1 MRHVVVGTAGHIDH
15 GKTSLVKAL
24 TGTDTDRLP
33 EEKARGITI
42 DLGFAF
48 LEEPDGLVVE
58 IVDVPGH
65 ERFVKN
71 MLAGA
76 GGIDLALLVVAADE
90 GVMPQTREHLAICQ
104 LLRIK
109 SGLVVLSKADLA
121 EPDWIELVSDD
132 VRHAVADTFLAG
144 CPIVPVSVKTGAG
157 LGELRALLARLA
169 REVPA
174 KDPDRTAR
182 LPIDRVFTVKGFG
195 TVVTGTLVAG
205 RFAVDERVEVYPR
218 GVQAKVR
225 GLQVHGHAVSE
236 ASAGQRTAVNLQG
249 VERAAIE
256 RGDVLAPPGTLV
268 PTLLLDGTLELLE
281 DAPRPVK
288 TRDRVRFHVGT
299 QEVMARVLPVD
310 RPELEPGTTG
320 QARFRLEAPVVALPG
335 DRFVVR
341 SYSPIVTIGGGT
353 VLDIAPPRFKR
364 RGPALAAHL
373 TLLAS
378 GGPPEVLEEHLKQ
391 AGVAGAR
398 AGDLRARTP
407 FGPLLLRQLLEGLQ
421 QSGRI
426 LAVDR
431 EWYLHRDASDRLR
444 SETLAVLEAFHA
456 DNPLRAGISRE
467 ELRSR
472 VGQAQERVFGQ
483 LLAALE
489 VEGVVR
495 SERDQ
500 VRLASHAIRL
510 SADQERVVKG
520 LEADFRTAGAAPP
533 SPEEALARHG
543 IKGNEKHQLFQV
555 LVVDRTLLRVKESLF
570 FHAGALRAVQE
581 QLVTFLRQKKEIGP
595 ADFKDLF
602 GVSRKYAIPLMEY
615 FDAQRVTVRVGE
627 RRVLREGYARVDNP
641 GSGA

>member
-42 DLGFAF
+42 ALGFAP
-48 LEEPDGLVVE
+48 LALGEALTASL
-58 IVDVPGH
+58 IDVPGH
-65 ERFVKN
+65 ERFVRT
-71 MLAGA
+71 MAAGA
-76 GGIDLALLVVAADE
+76 HAVHLALLVVAADE

-104 LLRIK
+104 ILRIK

-121 EPDWIELVSDD
+121 EPDWIDLVRDD
-132 VRHAVADTFLAG
+132 VRRAVADTFLAG

-157 LGELRALLARLA
+157 LPELRAALAELARA
-169 REVPA
+169 VPP

-205 RFAVDERVEVYPR
+205 RLAIDEKVEVYPR
-218 GVQAKVR
+218 GVQSKVR
-225 GLQVHGHAVSE
+225 GLQVHGHAVE
-236 ASAGQRTAVNLQG
+236 RATAGQRTAVNLQG

-256 RGDVLAPPGTLV
+256 RGDVLAPAGTLV

-281 DAPRPVK
+281 DAPRPIK
-288 TRDRVRFHVGT
+288 TRDRVRFHAGT
-299 QEVMARVLPVD
+299 QEVMARVLPVG
-310 RPELEPGTTG
+310 RAELEPG
-320 QARFRLEAPVVALPG
+320 QACHARFRLEAPLVALPG

-353 VLDIAPPRFKR
+353 ILDIAPPRFKR
-364 RGPALAAHL
+364 KGPALAEHL
-373 TLLAS
+373 ALLATGEPS
-378 GGPPEVLEEHLKQ
+378 QVLEEHLKQ
-391 AGVAGAR
+391 AGAAGVR
-398 AGDLRARTP
+398 AVDLRARTP
-407 FGPLLLRQLLEGLQ
+407 FGPQQLRDLLDGLQ
-421 QSGRI
+421 RAGRI
-426 LAVDR
+426 VAVDR

-444 SETLAVLEAFHA
+444 SQTLALLEAFHGE
-456 DNPLRAGISRE
+456 NPLRSGISRE

-472 VGQAQERVFGQ
+472 VGHAQERVFAQ
-483 LLAALE
+483 LLGALE
-489 VEGVVR
+489 AEGVVR

-510 SADQERVVKG
+510 TPEQERVVKG
-520 LEADFRTAGAAPP
+520 LEADFRSAGAAPP
-533 SPEEALARHG
+533 SPEEALARYG
-543 IKGNEKHQLFQV
+543 VKGNEKHDLFQV
-555 LVVDRTLLRVKESLF
+555 LVADRTLLRVKESLF
-570 FHAGALRAVQE
+570 FHADALRSIQE
-581 QLVTFLRQKKEIGP
+581 QLVTLLHAKKEIGP

-602 GVSRKYAIPLMEY
+602 GVSRKFAIPLMEY

-627 RRVLREGYARVDNP
+627 RRVLREGYGRVDNP

>member
-48 LEEPDGLVVE
+48 LEEAGDLVIE

-65 ERFVKN
+65 ERFVRN

-104 LLRIK
+104 ILRIK

-121 EPDWIELVSDD
+121 EPDWIDLVRDD
-132 VRHAVADTFLAG
+132 VRREVADTFLAG

-157 LGELRALLARLA
+157 LPELRAALAELGRA
-169 REVPA
+169 VPP

-205 RFAVDERVEVYPR
+205 RLAIDEKVEVYPR
-218 GVQAKVR
+218 GVQSKVR
-225 GLQVHGHAVSE
+225 GLQVHGHAVE
-236 ASAGQRTAVNLQG
+236 RATAGQRTAVNLQG

-256 RGDVLAPPGTLV
+256 RGDVLAPAGTLV

-281 DAPRPVK
+281 DAPRPIK
-288 TRDRVRFHVGT
+288 TRDRIRFHAGT
-299 QEVMARVLPVD
+299 QEVMARVLPVG
-310 RPELEPGTTG
+310 RAELEPG
-320 QARFRLEAPVVALPG
+320 QACHARFRLESPLVALPG
-335 DRFVVR
+335 DRFVAR

-353 VLDIAPPRFKR
+353 ILDIAPPRFKR
-364 RGPALAAHL
+364 KGPALAEHL
-373 TLLAS
+373 ALLATGEPS
-378 GGPPEVLEEHLKQ
+378 QVLEEHLKQ
-391 AGVAGAR
+391 AGVAGVR
-398 AGDLRARTP
+398 AVDLRARTP
-407 FGPLLLRQLLEGLQ
+407 FGPQQLRDLLDGLQ
-421 QSGRI
+421 RAGRI
-426 LAVDR
+426 VAVDR

-444 SETLAVLEAFHA
+444 SQTLALLEAFHGE
-456 DNPLRAGISRE
+456 NPLRGGISRE

-472 VGQAQERVFGQ
+472 VGHAQERVFAQ
-483 LLAALE
+483 LLGALE
-489 VEGVVR
+489 AEGVVR

-510 SADQERVVKG
+510 SPEQDRVVKG
-520 LEADFRTAGAAPP
+520 LEADFRSAGAAPP
-533 SPEEALARHG
+533 SPEEALARYG
-543 IKGNEKHQLFQV
+543 VKGNERHDLFQV
-555 LVVDRTLLRVKESLF
+555 LVADRTLVRVKESLF
-570 FHAGALRAVQE
+570 FHADALRSVQE
-581 QLVTFLRQKKEIGP
+581 QLVALLRAKKEIGP

-602 GVSRKYAIPLMEY
+602 GVSRKFAIPLMEY

-627 RRVLREGYARVDNP
+627 RRVLREGYGRVDNP

>member
-48 LEEPDGLVVE
+48 LEEPDGLVIE

-121 EPDWIELVSDD
+121 EPDWIELVRDD
-132 VRHAVADTFLAG
+132 VRRALEDTFLAG
-144 CPIVPVSVKTGAG
+144 CPVVPVSVKTGTG
-157 LGELRALLARLA
+157 LAELRAALADLARA
-169 REVPA
+169 VPP

-195 TVVTGTLVAG
+195 TVVTGTLIAG

-218 GVQAKVR
+218 GVQSKIR
-225 GLQVHGHAVSE
+225 GLQVHGHPVDQA
-236 ASAGQRTAVNLQG
+236 AAGQRTAVNLQG

-256 RGDVLAPPGTLV
+256 RGDVLAPTGALL
-268 PTLLLDGTLELLE
+268 PTLLLDATLELLE
-281 DAPRPVK
+281 DAPRPIK
-288 TRDRVRFHVGT
+288 TRDRVRFHAGT

-310 RPELEPGTTG
+310 RAQLEPGRSG
-320 QARFRLEAPVVALPG
+320 HARFRLEAPVVALPG

-353 VLDIAPPRFKR
+353 ILDIAPPRFKR
-364 RGPALAAHL
+364 KGPALAAHL
-373 TLLAS
+373 ALLAT
-378 GGPPEVLEEHLKQ
+378 GAPAEVLEEHLKQ
-391 AGVAGAR
+391 AGPAGAR

-407 FGPLLLRQLLEGLQ
+407 FGPALLRRLLEGLQ
-421 QSGRI
+421 EAGRI
-426 LAVDR
+426 IAVDK
-431 EWYLHRDASDRLR
+431 EWFLHRDASERLR
-444 SETLAVLEAFHA
+444 SQTLGVLETFHA
-456 DNPLRAGISRE
+456 ENPLRAGISRE

-472 VGQAQERVFGQ
+472 VGNAQERVFAQ
-483 LLAALE
+483 LLSVLE
-489 VEGVVR
+489 SEGVVR

-500 VRLASHAIRL
+500 VRLGSHAIRL
-510 SADQERVVKG
+510 SPDQERVVKG
-520 LEADFRTAGAAPP
+520 LEADYRGSGAAPP
-533 SPEEALARHG
+533 SPEEALARLG
-543 IKGNEKHQLFQV
+543 VKGNEKHELFQV
-555 LVVDRTLLRVKESLF
+555 LVADRTLVRVKESLF
-570 FHAGALRAVQE
+570 FHAEALRTVQE
-581 QLVTFLRQKKEIGP
+581 QLVALLRQKKEVSP

-615 FDAQRVTVRVGE
+615 LDAQRVTVRVGE
-627 RRVLREGYARVDNP
+627 RRVLREGYGREGAR
-641 GSGA
+641 GGA

>member
-48 LEEPDGLVVE
+48 LEEPDGLVIE

-104 LLRIK
+104 LLRIR
-109 SGLVVLSKADLA
+109 SGLVVLTKADLA
-121 EPDWIELVSDD
+121 EPDWIELVRDD
-132 VRHAVADTFLAG
+132 VRRAVDGTFLADA
-144 CPIVPVSVKTGAG
+144 PIVPVSAKTGAG
-157 LGELRALLARLA
+157 VPEVRATLARLA
-169 REVPA
+169 RAVPA

-182 LPIDRVFTVKGFG
+182 LPIDRVFTVRGFG

-205 RFAVDERVEVYPR
+205 RFAVDQRVEVYPR
-218 GVQAKVR
+218 GIQSKIR
-225 GLQVHGHAVSE
+225 GLQVHGHTVERAE
-236 ASAGQRTAVNLQG
+236 AGQRTAVNLQS

-256 RGDVLAPPGTLV
+256 RGDVVAPAGALV
-268 PTLLLDGTLELLE
+268 PTLLLDGTLELLAE
-281 DAPRPVK
+281 APRPVK
-288 TRDRVRFHVGT
+288 TRDRVRFHAGT
-299 QEVMARVLPVD
+299 QEVMARVLPVG
-310 RPELEPGTTG
+310 RAEVQPGSLAH
-320 QARFRLEAPVVALPG
+320 ARFRLEAPVVALPG

-364 RGPALAAHL
+364 KGPALAEHL
-373 TLLAS
+373 ALLAT
-378 GGPPEVLEEHLKQ
+378 GEPAQVLEEHLKQ
-391 AGVAGAR
+391 AGASGAR
-398 AGDLRARTP
+398 VADLRARTP
-407 FGPLLLRQLLEGLQ
+407 FGGEHLARLLAELGRA
-421 QSGRI
+421 GRI

-444 SETLAVLEAFHA
+444 HQTLSVLEAFHRE
-456 DNPLRAGISRE
+456 NPLRGGISRE

-489 VEGVVR
+489 GEGVVQ
-495 SERDQ
+495 SDRDQ
-500 VRLASHAIRL
+500 VRLATHTIRL
-510 SADQERVVKG
+510 SPAQDRVVKG
-520 LEADFRTAGAAPP
+520 LEADFRDAGAAPP
-533 SPEEALARHG
+533 SPEEALGRYG
-543 IKGNEKHQLFQV
+543 VKGTEKNELFQI
-555 LVVDRTLLRVKESLF
+555 LVADRTLVRVKESLF
-570 FHAGALRAVQE
+570 FHAEALRSVQA
-581 QLVTFLRQKKEIGP
+581 QLVALLRKKKEIGP

-615 FDAQRVTVRVGE
+615 FDAQRVTMRVGE
-627 RRVLREGYARVDNP
+627 RRVLREGP
-641 GSGA
+641 GREEPDPGA

>member
-48 LEEPDGLVVE
+48 LEEVGELVIE

-65 ERFVKN
+65 ERFVRN

-104 LLRIK
+104 ILRIK

-121 EPDWIELVSDD
+121 EPDWIELVRDD
-132 VRHAVADTFLAG
+132 VRRAVADTFLAG

-157 LGELRALLARLA
+157 LPELRAALAELARA
-169 REVPA
+169 VPPR
-174 KDPDRTAR
+174 DPDRTAR

-205 RFAVDERVEVYPR
+205 RLAIDEKVEVYPR
-218 GVQAKVR
+218 GVQSKVR
-225 GLQVHGHAVSE
+225 GLQVHGHAVE
-236 ASAGQRTAVNLQG
+236 RATAGQRTAVNLQG

-256 RGDVLAPPGTLV
+256 RGDVLAPAGTLV

-288 TRDRVRFHVGT
+288 TRDRIRFHAGT
-299 QEVMARVLPVD
+299 QEVMARVLPVG
-310 RPELEPGTTG
+310 RTELEPG
-320 QARFRLEAPVVALPG
+320 QSCPARFRLESPLVALPG
-335 DRFVVR
+335 DRFVAR

-353 VLDIAPPRFKR
+353 ILDIAPPRFKR
-364 RGPALAAHL
+364 KGPALAEHL
-373 TLLAS
+373 ALLAT
-378 GGPPEVLEEHLKQ
+378 GGPAQVLEEHLRQ
-391 AGVAGAR
+391 AGAAGAR
-398 AGDLRARTP
+398 AVDLRARTP
-407 FGPLLLRQLLEGLQ
+407 FGPQQLRELLDGLQ
-421 QSGRI
+421 QEGRI
-426 LAVDR
+426 VAVDR

-444 SETLAVLEAFHA
+444 SQTLALLGAFHGE
-456 DNPLRAGISRE
+456 NPLRGGISRE

-472 VGQAQERVFGQ
+472 VGHAQERVFAQ
-483 LLAALE
+483 LLGALE
-489 VEGVVR
+489 AEGVVR

-500 VRLASHAIRL
+500 VRLASHTIRL
-510 SADQERVVKG
+510 SPEQQRLVKG
-520 LEADFRTAGAAPP
+520 LEADFRSAGAAPP

-543 IKGNEKHQLFQV
+543 VKGNEKHDLFQV
-555 LVVDRTLLRVKESLF
+555 LVADRTLLRVKESLF
-570 FHAGALRAVQE
+570 FHAEVLRSVQE
-581 QLVTFLRQKKEIGP
+581 QLVALLRQKKEIGP

-602 GVSRKYAIPLMEY
+602 GISRKFAIPLMEY

-627 RRVLREGYARVDNP
+627 RRVLREGYGRVDNP

>member
-48 LEEPDGLVVE
+48 LEEAGELVIE

-65 ERFVKN
+65 ERFVRN

-104 LLRIK
+104 ILRIK

-121 EPDWIELVSDD
+121 EPDWIELVRDD
-132 VRHAVADTFLAG
+132 VRRVVADTFLAG
-144 CPIVPVSVKTGAG
+144 GPIVPVSVKTGAG
-157 LGELRALLARLA
+157 LPELRAALAELARA
-169 REVPA
+169 VPP

-205 RFAVDERVEVYPR
+205 RLAIDEKVEVYPR
-218 GVQAKVR
+218 GVQSKVR
-225 GLQVHGHAVSE
+225 GLQVHGHAVE
-236 ASAGQRTAVNLQG
+236 RATAGQRTAVNLQG

-256 RGDVLAPPGTLV
+256 RGDVLAPAGTLV
-268 PTLLLDGTLELLE
+268 PTLLLDGTLELLA
-281 DAPRPVK
+281 DAPRPIK
-288 TRDRVRFHVGT
+288 TRDRIRFHAGT
-299 QEVMARVLPVD
+299 QEVMARVLPVG
-310 RPELEPGTTG
+310 RTELEPG
-320 QARFRLEAPVVALPG
+320 QSCPARFRLESPLVALPG
-335 DRFVVR
+335 DRFVAR

-353 VLDIAPPRFKR
+353 ILDIAPPRFKR
-364 RGPALAAHL
+364 KGPALAEHL
-373 TLLAS
+373 ALLAT
-378 GGPPEVLEEHLKQ
+378 GEPAQVLEEHLRQ
-391 AGVAGAR
+391 AGVAGVR
-398 AGDLRARTP
+398 AVDLRARTP
-407 FGPLLLRQLLEGLQ
+407 FGPQQLRELLDGLQ
-421 QSGRI
+421 RAGRI
-426 LAVDR
+426 VAVDR

-444 SETLAVLEAFHA
+444 SQTLALIEAFHEE
-456 DNPLRAGISRE
+456 NPLRGGISRE

-472 VGQAQERVFGQ
+472 VGHAQERVFAQ
-483 LLAALE
+483 LLGALE
-489 VEGVVR
+489 AEGVVR

-510 SADQERVVKG
+510 SAEQERVVKG
-520 LEADFRTAGAAPP
+520 LEADFRSAGAAPP

-543 IKGNEKHQLFQV
+543 VKGNEKHDLFQV
-555 LVVDRTLLRVKESLF
+555 LVADRTLLRVKESLF
-570 FHAGALRAVQE
+570 FHAEALRSIQE
-581 QLVTFLRQKKEIGP
+581 QLVALLRLKKEIGP

-602 GVSRKYAIPLMEY
+602 GVSRKFAIPLMEY

-627 RRVLREGYARVDNP
+627 RRVLREGYGRVDNP

>member
-48 LEEPDGLVVE
+48 LEEAGELVIE

-65 ERFVKN
+65 ERFVRN

-104 LLRIK
+104 ILRIK

-121 EPDWIELVSDD
+121 EPDWIELVRDD
-132 VRHAVADTFLAG
+132 VRRVVADTFLAG
-144 CPIVPVSVKTGAG
+144 GPIVPVSVKTGAG
-157 LGELRALLARLA
+157 LPELRAALAELARA
-169 REVPA
+169 VPP

-205 RFAVDERVEVYPR
+205 RLAIDEKVEVYPR
-218 GVQAKVR
+218 GVQSKVR
-225 GLQVHGHAVSE
+225 GLQVHGHAVE
-236 ASAGQRTAVNLQG
+236 RATAGQRTAVNLQG

-256 RGDVLAPPGTLV
+256 RGDVLAPAGTLV

-281 DAPRPVK
+281 DAPRPIK
-288 TRDRVRFHVGT
+288 TRDRIRFHAGT
-299 QEVMARVLPVD
+299 QEVMARVLPVG
-310 RPELEPGTTG
+310 RTELEPG
-320 QARFRLEAPVVALPG
+320 QSCPARFRLESPLVALPG
-335 DRFVVR
+335 DRFVAR

-353 VLDIAPPRFKR
+353 ILDIAPPRFKR
-364 RGPALAAHL
+364 KGPALAEHL
-373 TLLAS
+373 ALLAT
-378 GGPPEVLEEHLKQ
+378 GEPAQVLEEHLRQ
-391 AGVAGAR
+391 AGVAGVR
-398 AGDLRARTP
+398 AVDLRARTP
-407 FGPLLLRQLLEGLQ
+407 FGPQRLRELLDGLQ
-421 QSGRI
+421 QAGRI
-426 LAVDR
+426 VAVDR

-444 SETLAVLEAFHA
+444 SQTLALIEAFHEE
-456 DNPLRAGISRE
+456 NPLRGGISRE

-472 VGQAQERVFGQ
+472 VGHAQERVFAQ
-483 LLAALE
+483 LLGALE
-489 VEGVVR
+489 AEGVVR

-510 SADQERVVKG
+510 SPQQERVVKG
-520 LEADFRTAGAAPP
+520 LEADFRSAGAAPP

-543 IKGNEKHQLFQV
+543 VKGNEKHDLFQV
-555 LVVDRTLLRVKESLF
+555 LVADRTLVRVKESLF
-570 FHAGALRAVQE
+570 FHAEALRSIQE
-581 QLVTFLRQKKEIGP
+581 QLVALLRQKKEIGP

-602 GVSRKYAIPLMEY
+602 GVSRKFAIPLMEY

-627 RRVLREGYARVDNP
+627 RRVLREGYGRVDNP